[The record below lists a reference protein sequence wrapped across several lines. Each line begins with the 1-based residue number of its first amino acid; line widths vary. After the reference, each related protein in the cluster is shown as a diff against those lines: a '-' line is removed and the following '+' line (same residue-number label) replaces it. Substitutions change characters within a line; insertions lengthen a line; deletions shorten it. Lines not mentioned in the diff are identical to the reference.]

1 MQRLYKLCKSYNL
14 CKDYTRC
21 AKAIIYAKTTHVE
34 QKLQVMQRL
43 CTLCRSYKLCKD
55 CTLWAKAA
63 SYAQRLHAV
72 QKLQV
77 IQRLYANANHT
88 LGIRKKREGYAHCA
102 KTTSYTKTIRSAKT
116 TLGVFES
123 RGKVIHA
130 VQKLQVIQR
139 LYAVR
144 RPHSGSLKAEGS
156 VGL

>member
-1 MQRLYKLCKSYNL
+1 MPRL
-14 CKDYTRC
+14 
-21 AKAIIYAKTTHVE
+21 H
-34 QKLQVMQRL
+34 
-43 CTLCRSYKLCKD
+43 TLSKSYKLCKD
-55 CTLWAKAA
+55 YARCAEAT
-63 SYAQRLHAV
+63 SYAKTVHFGQKLQVMQRLHAV